1 MTSGEVHWK
10 LLDYGEFE
18 TFSYQSN
25 LQQGW
30 DLIEPAAEL
39 GFGDMARRP
48 RGPQAHF
55 LEILNYLNHQFVMMN
70 NDLNHQIQ
78 RIHSNPSEI
87 VS

>member
-1 MTSGEVHWK
+1 MAAGKATRVK
-10 LLDYGEFE
+10 K
-18 TFSYQSN
+18 
-25 LQQGW
+25 QGW

-55 LEILNYLNHQFVMMN
+55 LEIRNYLNHQFVMLN
-70 NDLNHQIQ
+70 HDLNHQIQ
-78 RIHSNPSEI
+78 MIHSNPSEI